1 MRYFLFATHGRFA
14 TGILDSVELITG
26 KHDNILTINA
36 YTDENDDLEAQIAQV
51 LSRLATADELVVVT
65 DLFSGS
71 VNNAFM
77 NRLDDERIHL
87 VAGLNLPL
95 AIELVTM
102 SAQEPDTVK
111 LIETAL
117 NSSKQ
122 SIKYCNQELHFERT
136 DDDF

>member
-36 YTDENDDLEAQIAQV
+36 YTDENDDLDAQIAQV